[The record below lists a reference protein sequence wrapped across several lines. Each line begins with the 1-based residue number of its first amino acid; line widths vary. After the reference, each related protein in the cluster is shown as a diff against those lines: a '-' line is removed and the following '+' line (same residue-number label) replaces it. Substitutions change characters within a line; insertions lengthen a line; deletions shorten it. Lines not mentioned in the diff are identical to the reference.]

1 MPSIALERS
10 DVIVGVDT
18 HKDQH
23 VAVAI
28 DGLGGVL
35 GEPQFVPATTEA
47 TGSSSTGLS
56 GLATCTRSVLRVAA
70 HMGLVLRNSCAAM
83 TNLFAR

>member
-28 DGLGGVL
+28 DGLGGIL
-35 GEPQFVPATTEA
+35 GEPQFLPATNDGYRQLLDWACGLGEVYA
-47 TGSSSTGLS
+47 FGVEGCGS
-56 GLATCTRSVLRVAA
+56 C
-70 HMGLVLRNSCAAM
+70 
-83 TNLFAR
+83 